1 MHTTGRDTRHIALV
15 VDYDPWE
22 RWFTSEVLS
31 DQGYSVLGASNG
43 VSGLR
48 LAEQHSCDVILL
60 NLALPELP
68 GAEFLRQLKASATTR
83 EIPVILLGAAP
94 DGPTFPAEGC
104 VPRPLEDARVTS
116 EVGRVLARHL
126 VPHGHH
132 AGRPLVLVASAD
144 AELTDRLVE
153 NVRRSGS
160 VACAARSEAGCLR
173 VATAVG
179 PDVVLL
185 DSRLPSRLEGLLRA
199 HPVSGAANIVRLP
212 KHIDAHWSL

>member
-1 MHTTGRDTRHIALV
+1 

-22 RWFTSEVLS
+22 RWFATEVLS
-31 DQGYSVLGASNG
+31 GQGYSVLGASNG

-48 LAEQHSCDVILL
+48 LAEQYSCDVILL
-60 NLALPELP
+60 DLALPELP
-68 GAEFLRQLKASATTR
+68 GTEFLRQLKASASTR
-83 EIPVILLGAAP
+83 EIPVILLGTAA
-94 DGPTFPAEGC
+94 DAAATFPADGR
-104 VPRPLEDARVTS
+104 VPRPLEDVRVTS

-126 VPHGHH
+126 VPTGRH

-144 AELTDRLVE
+144 VELTDRVVE

>member
-1 MHTTGRDTRHIALV
+1 MQTTASDTRQTALV

-22 RWFTSEVLS
+22 RWFTTEVLTE
-31 DQGYSVLGASNG
+31 QGYAVLGASNG

-48 LAEQHSCDVILL
+48 LAEQHPCDVILL
-60 NLALPELP
+60 DLALPELP
-68 GAEFLRQLKASATTR
+68 GAELLRQLKASDTTR
-83 EIPVILLGAAP
+83 EIPVILLGASRES
-94 DGPTFPAEGC
+94 PTYLAEGC
-104 VPRPLEDARVTS
+104 VPRPLEDVRVTS
-116 EVGRVLARHL
+116 EVGRVLARQL
-126 VPHGHH
+126 GPRGEH
-132 AGRPLVLVASAD
+132 AGRPFVLVASAD
-144 AELTDRLVE
+144 AELADRLVE
-153 NVRRSGS
+153 HVRRNGS

-212 KHIDAHWSL
+212 THVDAHWTL